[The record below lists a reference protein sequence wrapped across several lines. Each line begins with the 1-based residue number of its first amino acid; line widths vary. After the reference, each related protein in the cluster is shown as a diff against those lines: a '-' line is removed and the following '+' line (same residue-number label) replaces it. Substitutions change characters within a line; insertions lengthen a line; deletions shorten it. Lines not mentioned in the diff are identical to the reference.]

1 MFAVTLD
8 QNLYMKT
15 TLTKA
20 EEQVMQILWE
30 KKEGFVKDLLQHFP
44 DPKPAYNTVSTII
57 RILEKKGFVDHRS
70 FGKSHQYYPVVSREQ
85 YRNERF
91 SSLMKDYFNN
101 CLHGFTNN
109 LMYCADL
116 MKLNKSFLFVSQFIR
131 SKLELWCESY
141 NNKCHILP

>member
-1 MFAVTLD
+1 
-8 QNLYMKT
+8 MKIH

-20 EEQVMQILWE
+20 EEQVMQILWQE
-30 KKEGFVKDLLQHFP
+30 KKAFVKDLIPHFP

-70 FGKSHQYYPVVSREQ
+70 YGKSHQYYPVVTREQ

-101 CLHGFTNN
+101 SMKQVLSHFGKSGEVDLKEADEIIR
-109 LMYCADL
+109 LMEDL
-116 MKLNKSFLFVSQFIR
+116 KKGVGNER
-131 SKLELWCESY
+131 
-141 NNKCHILP
+141 